1 MACYYDDFELLDS
14 YIELNHGLLV
24 KNRFNNTPLHIAVQH
39 SSSQFCKKLIDL
51 GKNMILMLEIN

>member
-1 MACYYDDFELLDS
+1 MFENNSDSNEDYNMIFMACYYDDFELLDS

-39 SSSQFCKKLIDL
+39 SSFS
-51 GKNMILMLEIN
+51 IL